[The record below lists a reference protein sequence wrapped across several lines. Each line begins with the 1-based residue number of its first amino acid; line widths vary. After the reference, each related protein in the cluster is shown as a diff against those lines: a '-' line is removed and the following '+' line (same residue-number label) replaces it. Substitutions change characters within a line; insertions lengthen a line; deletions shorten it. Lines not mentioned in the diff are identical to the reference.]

1 MANDGSGCAGCRLP
15 AILAGETIMLFSRQ
29 LPLASLIEFCRVLR
43 YNLSAGLTLRHVFRQ
58 QAKRGPL
65 AVRPVAARISDKIE
79 EGESL
84 EAALKH
90 ETDRFP
96 PLFVSLAVVGEETGN
111 LPEVLAELEKYY
123 LLLQR
128 LRRQFISQIAW
139 PAIEFILAPFVLA
152 GMIFLLAI
160 LGSNADPLGL
170 GYTGVSGAI
179 KFLVHFWGMV
189 AVLIGLYFLLTRTL
203 KQKATVDHFLLR
215 LWAIGPCVY
224 ALAMTRFCLA
234 LRLTM
239 ETGMPIAK
247 ALRLSMRATGNQAFA
262 SRADDVVDSVRTG
275 KDLTQTLRQCGL
287 FTEEFL
293 NILANAE
300 EGGRVVEVMAHQ
312 ADYYEDEARRKM
324 TILTRVA
331 SWGFYAFVAA
341 MLIFMILRMYM
352 RIYIGPINQ
361 FLS

>member
-1 MANDGSGCAGCRLP
+1 
-15 AILAGETIMLFSRQ
+15 MLFSKQ
-29 LPLASLIEFCRVLR
+29 LPLANLIEFCRVLR
-43 YNLSAGLTLRHVFRQ
+43 HNLSAGLTLRHVFRQ
-58 QAKRGPL
+58 QATRGSL
-65 AVRPVAARISDKIE
+65 AVRPVAARISERIE

-84 EAALKH
+84 EAALKP
-90 ETDRFP
+90 ERDKFP
-96 PLFVSLAVVGEETGN
+96 PLFLSLAAVGEESGA
-111 LPEVLAELEKYY
+111 LPEVLAELEKYFV
-123 LLLQR
+123 LQQR
-128 LRRQFISQIAW
+128 LQRQFISQIAW
-139 PAIEFILAPFVLA
+139 PAIEFFLAPFILA

-160 LGSNADPLGL
+160 LSSGPPADPLGL
-170 GYTGVSGAI
+170 GYTGVGGAI

-189 AVLIGLYFLLTRTL
+189 AILVGLYFLVTRTL
-203 KQKATVDHFLLR
+203 KQKATVVQFLLR
-215 LWAIGPCVY
+215 LWAIGPCLY

-239 ETGMPIAK
+239 ETGMPIAR

-262 SRADDVVDSVRTG
+262 SRAEDVVDSVRTG

-293 NILANAE
+293 NILASAE

-312 ADYYEDEARRKM
+312 ADYYEEESRRKM

-352 RIYIGPINQ
+352 RIYIGPINE
-361 FLS
+361 LLK